1 MFYLVF
7 SGISKQSLLTYTTKN
22 ARNVKGNTSLFFPGF
37 RLPIVDIFGESSRG
51 LSWWVK
57 MSFQL
62 QRRVL
67 DWSLSVL
74 MKRELIWKASFKI
87 GTVS

>member
-1 MFYLVF
+1 M
-7 SGISKQSLLTYTTKN
+7 N
-22 ARNVKGNTSLFFPGF
+22 RKGNTSLFFPGF